1 MGIFGSRVACFF
13 ADNEGSANQ
22 PLNRTHPYNTTFRL
36 LGISPTTG
44 GKSPWIQEQYC
55 KAGRVLQERSEWI
68 RLRQGYAGTRW
79 IGAKQAAGNQER
91 YCASSPA
98 GRKPGDWR
106 QVARI
111 QEQYCK
117 AGRVLQ
123 VRSEGSVLEYST
135 RAANAA
141 RRAPAKQDCSVKAK
155 KMEPIIG
162 IEPMTYSL
170 RVNCSTD

>member
-1 MGIFGSRVACFF
+1 LSSNGKFFYWRKTSRRESGAISRIFACRAVKPGDWRKTSRPDSGAISRIFACRAVKPGDWRKTSRRESGAILRIF
-13 ADNEGSANQ
+13 ACRA
-22 PLNRTHPYNTTFRL
+22 
-36 LGISPTTG
+36 
-44 GKSPWIQEQYC
+44 
-55 KAGRVLQERSEWI
+55 V
-68 RLRQGYAGTRW
+68 
-79 IGAKQAAGNQER
+79 
-91 YCASSPA
+91 
-98 GRKPGDWR
+98 KPGDWR

-162 IEPMTYSL
+162 IDEEGEARRRAGAKRRQPT
-170 RVNCSTD
+170 TK